1 MTHEGYRHS
10 VSKDDL
16 TKLLKEIR
24 DLEDVLYPP
33 KTK

>member
-1 MTHEGYRHS
+1 MTHEGYKHS

-16 TKLLKEIR
+16 LKLLKEIK